1 MQKITLKQLEMFVAV
16 AECSSFTLAA
26 ERLYTTQSTV
36 SMQIA
41 ALENALG
48 TAVLRRENR
57 KKVTLTPAG
66 ETVFAY
72 AKEILG
78 RCGEME
84 RAVQPKGPDKL
95 LIGASSIPSQW
106 ILPDMMAGFMRRRPD
121 GAFAVRKGDST
132 AVHDMLRSKTVRI
145 GFAGSALD
153 EENMNY
159 IPLMQDT
166 LVVIT
171 PCTSRFLAMQ
181 QAGISGESLLSEPIL
196 LREADSGSRKEF
208 ERFLHRQGIATASLR
223 VVAEIDQPSTIIES
237 VAKGVGVSVISS
249 LAAQQAVEEG
259 KLLTFPLGGGLTR
272 YIYLVTVKDFVPVGI
287 EREFIEYV
295 CQTMKS

>member
-1 MQKITLKQLEMFVAV
+1 M
-16 AECSSFTLAA
+16 
-26 ERLYTTQSTV
+26 
-36 SMQIA
+36 
-41 ALENALG
+41 
-48 TAVLRRENR
+48 
-57 KKVTLTPAG
+57 TPAG

-95 LIGASSIPSQW
+95 LIGASSIPAQC

-153 EENMNY
+153 EENMEY

-272 YIYLVTVKDFVPVGI
+272 YIYLVTAKDFLPCGI